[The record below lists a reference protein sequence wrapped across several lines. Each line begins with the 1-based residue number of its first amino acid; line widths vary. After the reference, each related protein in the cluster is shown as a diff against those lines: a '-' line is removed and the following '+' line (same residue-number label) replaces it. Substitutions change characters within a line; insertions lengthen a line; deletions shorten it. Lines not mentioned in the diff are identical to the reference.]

1 MTFETE
7 MNQFF
12 ARNCYSEKEREKVKA
27 WPAYQRAAERDD
39 TIEAQEIATQVQEGK
54 ECNVISPGHLNKI

>member
-12 ARNCYSEKEREKVKA
+12 SRNCYSEKEREKVKA
-27 WPAYQRAAERDD
+27 WPAYRCAVENDD
-39 TIEAQEIATQVQEGK
+39 TIAAQEIATQVQEGK
-54 ECNVISPGHLNKI
+54 ERNGSVQVT

>member
-7 MNQFF
+7 MNRFF
-12 ARNCYSEKEREKVKA
+12 TRNCYTDKEREKVRA
-27 WPAYQRAAERDD
+27 WPAYRRAVEKQD

-54 ECNVISPGHLNKI
+54 EHTGLVPGV

>member
-12 ARNCYSEKEREKVKA
+12 ARNCYSEKERDKVQA
-27 WPAYQRAAERDD
+27 SPAYRRAMESNDS
-39 TIEAQEIATQVQEGK
+39 IEAQEIATQIQEGK
-54 ECNVISPGHLNKI
+54 ERNGSVPGIWQN